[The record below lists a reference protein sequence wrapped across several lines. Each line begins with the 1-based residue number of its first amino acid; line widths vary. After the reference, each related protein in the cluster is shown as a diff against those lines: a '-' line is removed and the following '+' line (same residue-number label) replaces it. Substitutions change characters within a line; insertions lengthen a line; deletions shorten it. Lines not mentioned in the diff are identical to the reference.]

1 MAPKKRIPS
10 SIQSLEDLAA
20 IKHAMAGVFQDAQLN
35 LTSHR
40 KLVVVLRNI
49 QLRAIELGLQG
60 SFNLTFA
67 KLINLI
73 LPLKKGEKAAD
84 RIAKFSS
91 AFVSAILKDEQKQR
105 EEDGMNDEDHDETPG
120 SEFIE
125 FLVHHLLR
133 GTDAKDKNVRYRV
146 VQLLAYFVNY
156 ITEIDEELFQALHY
170 SLRNRLK
177 DKESNVRIQ
186 AIVAIS
192 RFQFFELADDE
203 ENANGYNQKHMNS
216 ATKSLLTALE
226 NDDVPEVRRAAL
238 LNLVKNS
245 DTIPYLLERARDVNS
260 INRRLVYSRI
270 LKDIQDFRE
279 IDIDL
284 RQKVLTWGLYDRDD
298 SVKQATIRM
307 LNHNWSEVV
316 EDDLLELVEN
326 MKIVDNDVSQ
336 LAMMHLFENRQAK
349 SMHMVINEKDWK
361 ELTIEKAFVF
371 RTYYQY
377 CKNNKLHDIIDSN
390 FPELSELAKTLEKYL
405 ELRRK
410 TINPKKEMLDDYNSL
425 KRDIDRIDGIIKAT
439 YMQKNQL
446 VGSLS
451 KHDDM
456 IEEQSHHKTELE
468 SKVLELKRQLADLKN
483 DRKLMDKSKDFNN
496 SNYLTINQSIDD
508 NKDLLKQLKKNIK
521 QVESILSNDADTRQS
536 TIAKVKEHDNNIT
549 QYLVIKQKKMES
561 LMALDEEYQPFIESL
576 TDLEFIIEQILLI
589 IKEYDF
595 DDIVGNRRML
605 PIIRNYLTN
614 GALPEKLIEVCTN
627 ILRKISTN
635 ENDFASLCVE
645 VITDIRDSYLDE
657 FNDNESFHS
666 AASVINTRDNTGN
679 GEQNKS
685 HRSRL
690 EEDILDDE
698 RPNISS
704 QSIKEALENSYEE
717 EDKQSENGEQQQ
729 EKENDEND
737 DDDDEED
744 DEMIHFSKKRRTD
757 PELPFEV
764 LIQCLMIL
772 KHYLILLDG
781 PSSNINQN
789 ESLVTTLINP
799 GIASEDFKIKCYA
812 YRCLGLY
819 TLIEKNDAVENLKR
833 LGYVTIRDM
842 NPEKLKIIGIEGVFD
857 ILATYGVTILD
868 DEPDQGGVDA
878 LSLAR
883 LFYKLLKN
891 PTFPT
896 LQATVAEGLCKLFLA
911 DLLVDFGKGN
921 VSPEDK
927 DEKEDGQAVIE
938 NQQEIQ
944 LLEGLVLSYFHPNN
958 SHNHELNQTLAFCL
972 PVYAFSHPNH
982 QAKLVEISG
991 DCLYRIF
998 RNEEEDSVQTPSV
1011 VINQLIN
1018 WCDPNNVVNQDAER
1032 VSKSTNHFWQA
1043 IKFLQVVEQ
1052 DSPKRVKKVIIS
1064 NLNKLFI
1071 REQLG
1076 SNILKGLDV
1085 AIEDTKKVIEENKQH
1100 DLNYAF
1106 DAITERNLEKFQ
1118 LSIKELIKKAQDIEV
1133 NLKLEKEQEE
1143 NEFDNSISGEEHQE
1157 ATHQSPENEDN
1168 SPDREDNSPGRE
1180 DQSPETEDQ
1189 SPGNEDHNDVDSDSN
1204 KHEADQEL
1212 HPSEDANDSENTS
1225 DSAELND
1232 TQAQEDNKRSKELA
1246 EIDQLL
1252 ANEENIEYDVD
1263 ISIDQLD
1270 SDQN

>member
-203 ENANGYNQKHMNS
+203 ENANGYNKKHMNS

-284 RQKVLTWGLYDRDD
+284 RQKMLTWGLYDRDD

-349 SMHMVINEKDWK
+349 SMHMVINESDWK

-446 VGSLS
+446 
-451 KHDDM
+451 
-456 IEEQSHHKTELE
+456 
-468 SKVLELKRQLADLKN
+468 
-483 DRKLMDKSKDFNN
+483 
-496 SNYLTINQSIDD
+496 
-508 NKDLLKQLKKNIK
+508 

-549 QYLVIKQKKMES
+549 QYFVIKQKKMES

-666 AASVINTRDNTGN
+666 AASN
-679 GEQNKS
+679 
-685 HRSRL
+685 
-690 EEDILDDE
+690 
-698 RPNISS
+698 P
-704 QSIKEALENSYEE
+704 YEE

-744 DEMIHFSKKRRTD
+744 DEMVHFSKKRRTD

-833 LGYVTIRDM
+833 LGYVTIRDI

-1018 WCDPNNVVNQDAER
+1018 WCDPNNVVNQEAER

-1100 DLNYAF
+1100 DLNYSF

-1143 NEFDNSISGEEHQE
+1143 NEFDNSRSGEEHQE
-1157 ATHQSPENEDN
+1157 ATDQSPENEDN
-1168 SPDREDNSPGRE
+1168 
-1180 DQSPETEDQ
+1180 
-1189 SPGNEDHNDVDSDSN
+1189 
-1204 KHEADQEL
+1204 EL

-1225 DSAELND
+1225 DSADLSD
-1232 TQAQEDNKRSKELA
+1232 TKAQEDNKRNKELA